1 MDNEDFVI
9 ALQQAQQWA
18 QDYETAND
26 IPDELLPESYD
37 LTDIGGFDFTTEI
50 RDQGGCG
57 SCYTVSLVQ
66 VIESRLK
73 LKYGDEPALLS
84 PQYLMSCNYLTE
96 GCDGGWAF
104 FHGLLAENGHLVSEE
119 CAPY

>member
-50 RDQGGCG
+50 RD
-57 SCYTVSLVQ
+57 
-66 VIESRLK
+66 
-73 LKYGDEPALLS
+73 
-84 PQYLMSCNYLTE
+84 
-96 GCDGGWAF
+96 
-104 FHGLLAENGHLVSEE
+104 
-119 CAPY
+119 